1 MNKILLTILTIAFSS
16 IATFATEPI
25 RDEFVEEWFKDKEI
39 TTFEPTTSYNFE
51 SLKRTRITLS
61 PTEKISTPKNVYDG
75 QIIELQVKRNARIG
89 KDLLKKGTKASAIVE
104 LFTTNGMSGIPGTIT
119 LGHIKIEGIDNS
131 KLRYYYVKKGQDRT
145 LWILPLKWALTFIPF
160 AGTFTNLIKGGQA
173 ILSPADDITIF
184 YYE

>member
-1 MNKILLTILTIAFSS
+1 MLPILE
-16 IATFATEPI
+16 TERLI
-25 RDEFVEEWFKDKEI
+25 
-39 TTFEPTTSYNFE
+39 
-51 SLKRTRITLS
+51 
-61 PTEKISTPKNVYDG
+61 
-75 QIIELQVKRNARIG
+75 
-89 KDLLKKGTKASAIVE
+89 LKKGTKASAIVE

-184 YYE
+184 YYNPNIHPETEYTRRLEELENFLPDFTKNFENPNITLIKEDYDPEDFE